1 MSITDQIKKDR
12 EAGTPGPWKLH
23 DTESY
28 DGRSTTHYQE
38 VWSDDLDVICEE
50 VTRAH
55 NDGGSANMRR
65 IARVPEL
72 EEIALAAAELIDAYN
87 NSPTGP
93 SSVPFDKLK
102 ALLSK

>member
-1 MSITDQIKKDR
+1 MSITDLIKKDR

-72 EEIALAAAELIDAYN
+72 EEIALAAAKYLEALKDGD
-87 NSPTGP
+87 PEHQWQEH
-93 SSVPFDKLK
+93 DKLQ